1 MCTQPC
7 VDTMLKEP
15 PTPRYAV
22 RRTHRTYTPQFKAE
36 LVAACQ
42 QPGASIAALALQH
55 GMNTNVLHRW
65 LKEHRQGRHRLA
77 GAPSVDPAL
86 APQTT
91 PPLTPPFVPLELNAV
106 VPSYAMTTPVQATPA
121 VVPALATIRLD
132 CQRQGVSMTVH
143 WPLSAAAECA
153 QMLREWLR

>member
-1 MCTQPC
+1 
-7 VDTMLKEP
+7 MLKESQA
-15 PTPRYAV
+15 PRYAV

-65 LKEHRQGRHRLA
+65 LKEYGQGRHRLA
-77 GAPSVDPAL
+77 AATAPSLDPAL
-86 APQTT
+86 APRTT
-91 PPLTPPFVPLELNAV
+91 PAFVPLELNAV
-106 VPSYAMTTPVQATPA
+106 APSCAFVPPVQASPA
-121 VVPALATIRLD
+121 AVPALATIRLD

>member
-15 PTPRYAV
+15 QTPRYTV

-65 LKEHRQGRHRLA
+65 LKEYGQGRHRLTTA
-77 GAPSVDPAL
+77 TDPLADPAQ
-86 APQTT
+86 APKRT
-91 PPLTPPFVPLELNAV
+91 PAFVPLELNAV
-106 VPSYAMTTPVQATPA
+106 APSCAMT
-121 VVPALATIRLD
+121 
-132 CQRQGVSMTVH
+132 GVSSFSV
-143 WPLSAAAECA
+143 
-153 QMLREWLR
+153 Q